1 MYKMDHL
8 LYSSLIVAALAEE
21 RMHDGKFIKR
31 YPAHPDMVPHVTS
44 SVAHATFLQI
54 SIQFCCF
61 NTTSL
66 FRGQQTTA
74 HSQNL
79 ACHRFWKQ
87 SLLEHSHGHLFIYC
101 LMLLS
106 R

>member
-1 MYKMDHL
+1 MDPL

-31 YPAHPDMVPHVTS
+31 CPAHPDMVPHVTS

-61 NTTSL
+61 STTSL

-79 ACHRFWKQ
+79 ARHPF
-87 SLLEHSHGHLFIYC
+87 LETKLIGTQPCPFVY
-101 LMLLS
+101 LLS
-106 R
+106 NAALSI